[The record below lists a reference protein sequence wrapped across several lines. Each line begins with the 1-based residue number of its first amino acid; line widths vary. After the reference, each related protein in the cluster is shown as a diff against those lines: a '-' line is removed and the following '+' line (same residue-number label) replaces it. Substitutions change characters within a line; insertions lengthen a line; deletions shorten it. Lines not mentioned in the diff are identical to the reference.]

1 MMAANLIARAGI
13 APAPA
18 AAEGAFDVSA
28 GSSGCSRVALIFNT
42 GAGYEPATSILETLG
57 AYGVPATTFVMG
69 WLAEENPGLV
79 QEIAGWGH
87 VIGSHGYLPP
97 ELTVRSDDDI
107 ASDLVAASQALSWSL
122 GYDPSPW
129 FTPFASASDA
139 RVRSIAGSLGLV
151 TVGWSVGSNDWD
163 PGASADSIYGNVV
176 SGVFDGAIV
185 EMHLDAQQSVAG
197 TAVALPWIIEDL
209 WAQGYQFVSVPDMAW
224 GC

>member
-1 MMAANLIARAGI
+1 
-13 APAPA
+13 
-18 AAEGAFDVSA
+18 
-28 GSSGCSRVALIFNT
+28 
-42 GAGYEPATSILETLG
+42 
-57 AYGVPATTFVMG
+57 MG
-69 WLAEENPGLV
+69 WLAEENPDLV
-79 QEIAGWGH
+79 QEIAGCGH
-87 VIGSHGYLPP
+87 IVGSHGYLPP

-122 GYDPSPW
+122 GYDPGPW
-129 FTPFASASDA
+129 FTPFASASDD

-176 SGVFDGAIV
+176 DGVFDGAIV